1 MDSLFLLFKR
11 ERIYQSISLEIFNA
25 IFQKQ
30 KSLLDG
36 SFETT
41 SLESHG

>member
-36 SFETT
+36 SDKTINF
-41 SLESHG
+41 ESHG